1 MVRAT
6 EFMANWRVICRPIV
20 CFPPHCK
27 GCVRLSAE
35 LTQPNLGRSTIGAV
49 ISFAFKL
56 PSSPF
61 AHSKFALLRTVKG
74 CPTTSIQ
81 LESEVIF
88 TQPSGKFTRGAVGF
102 AGLFRPSLLRAGILS
117 FLFRPHSILD
127 PFGGGVIS
135 QCHRVPPPSLPNEE
149 LEGERREA
157 ARHSGRD
164 SLCSVTTI
172 TNLAHLIK

>member
-20 CFPPHCK
+20 CFPVHCK

-61 AHSKFALLRTVKG
+61 RSLQIRTSAN
-74 CPTTSIQ
+74 CERLPHDFNPTR
-81 LESEVIF
+81 
-88 TQPSGKFTRGAVGF
+88 K
-102 AGLFRPSLLRAGILS
+102 
-117 FLFRPHSILD
+117 
-127 PFGGGVIS
+127 
-135 QCHRVPPPSLPNEE
+135 
-149 LEGERREA
+149 
-157 ARHSGRD
+157 
-164 SLCSVTTI
+164 
-172 TNLAHLIK
+172 